1 MCRGEPWGV
10 RAIQCMCAAH
20 GLRTTPLH
28 ATTPPVQSSPLHHTP
43 RLANRK
49 VEGSRNTFPIQ
60 LKGHTSQTRIRS
72 KTLPVSHSN
81 NNNCYFG
88 PWTPPHSIQ
97 LQPLSHSTPL
107 HSTPPLGD
115 RKGCRVPN
123 TFPIQ
128 LKGHISQTKFISTT
142 LPVILITIVTL
153 DLGLHPTPSNSNPS
167 PLHST
172 PFHSTTWRQK
182 GLKGPHIPN
191 SSGS

>member
-1 MCRGEPWGV
+1 MGIGFADSGPPGAGSGHHPGWRTGIDYGAKLESPLFMCRGEPWGV

-88 PWTPPHSIQ
+88 PWTLPHSIQ

-115 RKGCRVPN
+115 RKG
-123 TFPIQ
+123 
-128 LKGHISQTKFISTT
+128 
-142 LPVILITIVTL
+142 
-153 DLGLHPTPSNSNPS
+153 
-167 PLHST
+167 
-172 PFHSTTWRQK
+172 
-182 GLKGPHIPN
+182 
-191 SSGS
+191 